1 VIELRG
7 SNGDWP
13 ADAANRIR
21 GMANVAAAIYANCER
36 SQSLTYDIRQPMSA
50 NLNDC
55 DSPQTPHRVHTALSV
70 VLVVSGITVFFL
82 VVLIGPLVWILR
94 DGLGPDSTD
103 SIGWGAV
110 TRLFWTFYWGPATLL
125 ACLVGVV
132 AYICRR
138 RIARSSG

>member
-1 VIELRG
+1 MANI
-7 SNGDWP
+7 
-13 ADAANRIR
+13 AAARYANSERIR
-21 GMANVAAAIYANCER
+21 ISHIGHKATMSVNP
-36 SQSLTYDIRQPMSA
+36 YDGPKA
-50 NLNDC
+50 C
-55 DSPQTPHRVHTALSV
+55 DSPQTPHPVHTALSV
-70 VLVVSGITVFFL
+70 VLVVSGITVFCL